1 MRKNDHPFLIQH
13 CLPNLIKLQGAKVI
27 NDDLEIT
34 ADVELVHLQLGPTL
48 TQTLAELLVGS
59 INEGIIVELSK
70 KSFSGAC
77 QP

>member
-1 MRKNDHPFLIQH
+1 MRKDDHPFLIQH
-13 CLPNLIKLQGAKVI
+13 CLPDLIKLQGAKVV

-34 ADVELVHLQLGPTL
+34 ADVELIHLQLGPTL

>member
-1 MRKNDHPFLIQH
+1 MRKDDHPFLIQH

-70 KSFSGAC
+70 EGLRCAC

>member
-1 MRKNDHPFLIQH
+1 MRKDDHPFLIQH
-13 CLPNLIKLQGAKVI
+13 CLPDLIKLQGAKVV

-34 ADVELVHLQLGPTL
+34 ADVELIHLQLGPTL
-48 TQTLAELLVGS
+48 TQTLTELLVGS

>member
-1 MRKNDHPFLIQH
+1 MRKDDHPFLIQH
-13 CLPNLIKLQGAKVI
+13 CLPNLIKLQGAKVV

-34 ADVELVHLQLGPTL
+34 ADVQLIHLQLGPTL

-59 INEGIIVELSK
+59 INEGIIVELRK
-70 KSFSGAC
+70 EGLSGAC

>member
-1 MRKNDHPFLIQH
+1 MRKDDHTFLIQH
-13 CLPNLIKLQGAKVI
+13 CLPDLIKLQSAKVV

-48 TQTLAELLVGS
+48 TQALAELLVGS

-70 KSFSGAC
+70 I
-77 QP
+77 

>member
-1 MRKNDHPFLIQH
+1 MRKDDHPFLIQH
-13 CLPNLIKLQGAKVI
+13 CLPNLIKLQGAKVV

-34 ADVELVHLQLGPTL
+34 ADVQLIHLQLGPTL

-70 KSFSGAC
+70 EGLGCAC